1 VKGLVRLVWANL
13 MRRKVR
19 TAFTLLAIVVA
30 FFLFGLV
37 AAFKT
42 ALGAGIE
49 VAGADRLVMR
59 HKVSIIQPLPIAY
72 GNRLASIPGVAAVAH
87 ANWFGGIYQEPKN
100 FFPQLA
106 IDPGF
111 LDLYPEFLIPDDQR
125 AAWMADRA
133 GAIVGRGT
141 AEKYGFE
148 IGDVIPIQGTF
159 NVRKDGANTWEFNVR
174 GIYDGAEKGV
184 DNTQLLF
191 HYEYLDEARA
201 YGEGLV
207 GWYVIRVADP
217 DHAVQLADTIDRTFA
232 NSAYETKTATEKE
245 FVQSFADQ
253 IGDIGAIATLVA
265 GIVFFTIL
273 LVTGSTMAQAVRERT
288 GELAVL
294 KTLGFRDGRVLGL
307 VLAESLALT
316 VVGGAIGLG
325 LAWLMIQ
332 GGDPTGGLLPVF
344 YLPGEELAKGAAWVL
359 ALGLAAGILPAMRAM
374 RLRIVDALRRG
385 G

>member
-1 VKGLVRLVWANL
+1 MKGLVPLVWANL

-72 GNRLASIPGVAAVAH
+72 GNRLAAIPGVDAVAH
-87 ANWFGGIYQEPKN
+87 ANWFGGIYQEPRN

-106 IDPGF
+106 IDPEF

-125 AAWMADRA
+125 AAWMADRT
-133 GAIVGRGT
+133 GAIVGRAT
-141 AEKYGFE
+141 AEKYGFA

-159 NVRKDGANTWEFNVR
+159 NVRKDGANLWEFTVR

-217 DHAVQLADTIDRTFA
+217 DHAARLADTIDRTFA

-273 LVTGSTMAQAVRERT
+273 LVAGSTMAQSVRERT

-307 VLAESLALT
+307 VLAESFALT
-316 VVGGAIGLG
+316 VVGGGIGLG

-344 YLPGEELAKGAAWVL
+344 YLPGEELAKGVAWVL

>member
-1 VKGLVRLVWANL
+1 

-42 ALGAGIE
+42 ALGAGVE

-72 GNRLASIPGVAAVAH
+72 RGRLASIPGVAAVAH

-316 VVGGAIGLG
+316 VVGGGIGLG

-344 YLPGEELAKGAAWVL
+344 YLPGEDLAAGVGWVI